1 METCTHVFPL
11 GFPGGASGKEPTCQ
25 RRRQKRHGWIFS
37 ISSAL
42 QKVKGAELPADPAE
56 KEGNHN
62 LAEHHLIKIQFF
74 NIILQKLFQ
83 KSGKNNKRT
92 SV

>member
-1 METCTHVFPL
+1 MSTPET
-11 GFPGGASGKEPTCQ
+11 EE
-25 RRRQKRHGWIFS
+25 S